1 MKKLTKIFFIVS
13 AVILVAAIAAGIY
26 WIAFQDSGMKEG
38 NVTLHAPGSAMVLE
52 ETELIGLPLTAA
64 ASCKVAGY
72 SASFAVDGD
81 IETYWEGAG
90 EYPQYLTLNLSEKAA
105 VTEMTLSLNPLEVWG
120 KRTQNF
126 AVETS
131 LDGENFTELLADTE
145 YVFDW
150 AEGNTVIV
158 PLPGNPEV
166 VAVRLVFSYNS
177 GAGGGQ
183 IAEAVLM
190 PAASDE

>member
-1 MKKLTKIFFIVS
+1 MKKLTKIFLIAS
-13 AVILVAAIAAGIY
+13 AIFMVVAIAAGIY
-26 WIAFQDSGMKEG
+26 WIAFRDSGMKEG

-52 ETELIGLPLTAA
+52 ETELVGLPLTAE

-90 EYPQYLTLNLSEKAA
+90 EYPQYLTLNLSEKQ
-105 VTEMTLSLNPLEVWG
+105 VVSEMTLSLNPIEVWG

-131 LDGENFTELLADTE
+131 VDGKSFTELLGDTE
-145 YVFDW
+145 YMFDW
-150 AEGNTVIV
+150 AEGNNVTIA
-158 PLPGNPEV
+158 LPGNPEV
-166 VAVRLVFSYNS
+166 LAVRLVFFHNS

-190 PAASDE
+190 PPASEE

>member
-1 MKKLTKIFFIVS
+1 MKKLTKIFLIAS
-13 AVILVAAIAAGIY
+13 AIFMVVAIAAGIY
-26 WIAFQDSGMKEG
+26 WIAFRDSGMKEG

-52 ETELIGLPLTAA
+52 ETELVGLPLIAE

-90 EYPQYLTLNLSEKAA
+90 EYPQYLTLTLSEKEA
-105 VTEMTLSLNPLEVWG
+105 VAEMILSLNPIEVWG

-126 AVETS
+126 AVEIS
-131 LDGENFTELLADTE
+131 ADGENYTELLADAS

-150 AEGNTVIV
+150 AEGNTVTV
-158 PLPGNPEV
+158 ALPGDPEV
-166 VAVRLVFSYNS
+166 LAVRLVFSHNS

-190 PAASDE
+190 PLASEE